1 MEIQVGQITTFTQGC
16 KVELKKAV
24 ADKKKEIL
32 AYFIESCSF
41 PLGTRWGPD
50 VTVTVTIDGDNS
62 KLEFEPILP
71 PEEYR
76 GPQPYLP
83 IGATWLDWQKLC
95 CDRLFGAV
103 SHEGSYVPMAEAKE
117 AIDKIVKGPN
127 ADGANP
133 PMYGSLVTSNYV
145 RRDQTGRE
153 WGAVPFSVS
162 TETRHGSNFI
172 PPRPIPPEVKKAIKE
187 TITKVLGDDTKEVK
201 KTKKL
206 VFKASDFLT
215 LHDPDAKVLF
225 NELVGAKLQAANL
238 KFPIFNLSLFASLIV
253 VVNNRAGQ
261 YAKARADN
269 CLLSF
274 YATELNNGG
283 LWCFNLYSD
292 EKIIIKKK
300 KKDKQKEVPPLSEGY
315 STL

>member
-1 MEIQVGQITTFTQGC
+1 MEIRIGQITTFTQGC
-16 KVELKKAV
+16 KVELKKAIS
-24 ADKKKEIL
+24 DKKKEIL
-32 AYFIESCSF
+32 AYFTESCSF

-50 VTVTVTIDGDNS
+50 ATVIVTIDGDNS

-71 PEEYR
+71 PEGYH
-76 GPQPYLP
+76 GPQPHLP

-103 SHEGSYVPMAEAKE
+103 SFEGSNVPMAEAKGV
-117 AIDKIVKGPN
+117 IDKIIKGPN
-127 ADGANP
+127 AEDEKP
-133 PMYGSLVTSNYV
+133 SMYDSPVTPNSVGKDIIDSGYNSSLFDSTITFGSGVVT
-145 RRDQTGRE
+145 T
-153 WGAVPFSVS
+153 
-162 TETRHGSNFI
+162 T
-172 PPRPIPPEVKKAIKE
+172 PRPLPPGVKKAIKE
-187 TITKVLGDDTKEVK
+187 TLTKVLGDDTKKVK

-238 KFPIFNLSLFASLIV
+238 KFPMFNLILFASLVV

-261 YAKARADN
+261 YAKPRADN
-269 CLLSF
+269 CILSF

-283 LWCFNLYSD
+283 LWRFNLYND

-300 KKDKQKEVPPLSEGY
+300 KEKQKEVPPSPEG
-315 STL
+315 